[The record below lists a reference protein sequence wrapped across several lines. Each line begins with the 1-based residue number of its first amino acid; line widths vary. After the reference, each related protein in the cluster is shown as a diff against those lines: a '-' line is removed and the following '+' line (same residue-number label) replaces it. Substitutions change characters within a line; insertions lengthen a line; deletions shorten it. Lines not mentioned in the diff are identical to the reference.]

1 MRAMEGA
8 PKFAESQTL
17 PSVDYAAFA
26 SSLGLEG
33 IAVDK
38 PDDIGPAWDRALAAD
53 RPVLLDVRCDPNVP
67 PIPPHATL
75 EQMKDTGRAIL
86 EGDQDRWG
94 VIREGVLTK
103 VQEILPHSGD

>member
-1 MRAMEGA
+1 
-8 PKFAESQTL
+8 
-17 PSVDYAAFA
+17 
-26 SSLGLEG
+26 
-33 IAVDK
+33 
-38 PDDIGPAWDRALAAD
+38 
-53 RPVLLDVRCDPNVP
+53 VP